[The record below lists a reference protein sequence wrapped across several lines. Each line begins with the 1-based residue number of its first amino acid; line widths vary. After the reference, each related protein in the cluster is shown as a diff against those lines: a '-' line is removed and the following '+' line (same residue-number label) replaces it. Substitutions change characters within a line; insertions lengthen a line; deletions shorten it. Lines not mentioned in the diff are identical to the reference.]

1 MKTKM
6 KTKAPKKSVKSVK
19 KIATKKAVKKT
30 IKAIEKKVNSKRQT
44 GFFNSTVTH
53 SNFKVQDIK
62 FSVNNL
68 SLGMIIEIWEE
79 LGGFIERQIE
89 IEIKIEEGLKKKA
102 TKNKPNT
109 KKK

>member
-6 KTKAPKKSVKSVK
+6 KTKAPKKAVKSVK
-19 KIATKKAVKKT
+19 KRATKKVVEKT
-30 IKAIEKKVNSKRQT
+30 KKVNSKKET

-89 IEIKIEEGLKKKA
+89 IEIKIEEGLKKA
-102 TKNKPNT
+102 TKKKPNT